1 MRLVIIHGPP
11 GVGKLTMARSLERM
25 TNFKVLH
32 NHLTF
37 NPARVLFEIGDPRL
51 NDLHHELRHTMIE
64 HAAKADLDGILL
76 TIVYSEPESIGTI
89 KRIWN
94 LCRKSDTQL
103 HCVYLFCDEDELHR
117 RVEDSDRSENKKLRS
132 SAKLSTLLKE
142 HDYIPIPNSE
152 ALMIDITDRDPDS
165 TSHMIIKHFQLPS
178 V

>member
-1 MRLVIIHGPP
+1 
-11 GVGKLTMARSLERM
+11 
-25 TNFKVLH
+25 
-32 NHLTF
+32 
-37 NPARVLFEIGDPRL
+37 
-51 NDLHHELRHTMIE
+51 MIE

-165 TSHMIIKHFQLPS
+165 TSHLIIEHFQLPS